1 MLSGE
6 VNENGKKNNNNNNN
20 RSNYQKS
27 DFARAAHFFI
37 VHFFAVVLHD
47 VRLQREISRN
57 FPVFKD
63 GNKFQAFKSQT
74 ENFTF

>member
-6 VNENGKKNNNNNNN
+6 LNENGKKTTIGLIIKQATLHVQHTF
-20 RSNYQKS
+20 SLYIS
-27 DFARAAHFFI
+27 LPFF
-37 VHFFAVVLHD
+37 LHG

-57 FPVFKD
+57 FLVFKD
-63 GNKFQAFKSQT
+63 GNKLEAFKSQT

>member
-6 VNENGKKNNNNNNN
+6 LNENGKKTTIGLKQATLHVQHTF
-20 RSNYQKS
+20 SLYIS
-27 DFARAAHFFI
+27 LPFF
-37 VHFFAVVLHD
+37 LHD

-57 FPVFKD
+57 FLVFKD
-63 GNKFQAFKSQT
+63 GNKLEAFKSQT